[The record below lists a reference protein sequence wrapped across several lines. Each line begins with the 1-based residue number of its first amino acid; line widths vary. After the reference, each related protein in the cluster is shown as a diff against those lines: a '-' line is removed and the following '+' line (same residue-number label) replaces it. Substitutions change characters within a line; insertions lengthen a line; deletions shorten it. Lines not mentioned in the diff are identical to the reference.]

1 MPRDDSR
8 RYGHV
13 SMSEST
19 ASQQRRIRIAV
30 VFGGRSSE
38 HAISCVTAG
47 SVLSVLDPERYEVL
61 PIGISTDGRWVLMAG
76 EETAQLAI
84 TDGRLPA
91 RIDETSGA
99 LVTMAADPTARELT
113 VHEPG
118 SVPKALGEV
127 DVVFPLL
134 HGPYGEDGTLQGL
147 LDLAGVAYVGS
158 GVLSSAVSMDKEFMK
173 RLLVSAGLPV
183 GRYVTVRRGEW
194 LRDRSG
200 VAAAVAALGYP
211 VFVKP
216 ARAGSSMGISKVSGP
231 ESLADAIEEAQRHDP
246 KVVVEAM
253 VPGREIEIGVL
264 AGPHERPR
272 VSAPAEIKV
281 RGGHEFYDFQAKYLD
296 GSTDIDLPAELTE
309 DQLAELRALA
319 LAAFEALDCEGLA
332 RVDFFLAQ
340 DDPAAPPRWL
350 VNEVNTM
357 PGFTPTSMYPQM
369 WAASGVSYAQLVDTL
384 IAEALS
390 RPTGL
395 R

>member
-1 MPRDDSR
+1 
-8 RYGHV
+8 
-13 SMSEST
+13 MSEST
-19 ASQQRRIRIAV
+19 TSASRQRKTRIAV

-47 SVLSVLDPERYEVL
+47 SVLRVLDPERYEVL

-76 EETAQLAI
+76 EETTALAI

-118 SVPKALGEV
+118 SVPKVLGEV

-173 RLLVSAGLPV
+173 RLLASAGLPV

-194 LRDRSG
+194 LRDRQA
-200 VAAAVAALGYP
+200 VQEAVAGLGFP

-216 ARAGSSMGISKVSGP
+216 ARAGSSMGISKVHGP
-231 ESLADAIEEAQRHDP
+231 EELAAAIEEAQRHDP

-253 VPGREIEIGVL
+253 VRGREIEIGVL
-264 AGPHERPR
+264 AGPGGRPR

-296 GSTDIDLPAELTE
+296 GSTDVVLPAELT
-309 DQLAELRALA
+309 DGQLAELNRLA
-319 LAAFEALDCEGLA
+319 LAAFEALECEGLA

-340 DDPAAPPRWL
+340 GDGQDDPAAQPYWL

-369 WAASGVSYAQLVDTL
+369 WAVSGVSYAQLVDTL
-384 IAEALS
+384 IAEALA

>member
-1 MPRDDSR
+1 
-8 RYGHV
+8 
-13 SMSEST
+13 MSESQPF
-19 ASQQRRIRIAV
+19 AQPAPQRKIRIAV

-76 EETAQLAI
+76 EEAGQLAI

-183 GRYVTVRRGEW
+183 GPYVAVRRGEW
-194 LRDRSG
+194 LRNPR
-200 VAAAVAALGYP
+200 AVAASVAELGYP

-216 ARAGSSMGISKVSGP
+216 ARAGSSMGISKVPGP
-231 ESLADAIEEAQRHDP
+231 EGLAAAIETAQQHDP
-246 KVVVEAM
+246 KVIVEAM
-253 VPGREIEIGVL
+253 VRGREIEIGVL
-264 AGPHERPR
+264 AGPGAQPLA
-272 VSAPAEIKV
+272 SLPAEIKV
-281 RGGHEFYDFQAKYLD
+281 RGGHEFYDFQAKYID
-296 GSTDIDLPAELTE
+296 GSTDIDLPAVLTE
-309 DQLAELRALA
+309 AQLAELRALA
-319 LAAFEALDCEGLA
+319 LAAFEALECEGLA
-332 RVDFFLAQ
+332 RVDFFLTEQSAES
-340 DDPAAPPRWL
+340 PARWL

-357 PGFTPTSMYPQM
+357 PGFTPTSMFPQM
-369 WAASGVSYAQLVDTL
+369 WAASGVTYAQLVDRL
-384 IAEALS
+384 ITEALS